1 MDYKMQTFRDDLFG
15 GITTAVVALPVCLAF
30 GVASGVGAEAGL
42 YSAIAMGFFS
52 AVFGGTRTQISGPT
66 APMTVAMAVI
76 VTSHASTLME
86 AFTIVV
92 LAGVLQVLLGVSR
105 VGRFIVYTP
114 YAVVSGFMSG
124 IGVIVILMQVL
135 PTLGLPMATGG
146 AVGSLLALPEALPQ
160 LNLHAVALA
169 FVTLAVAILWPK
181 RLRRFLPAPL
191 AALLVGTLLGVLWFT
206 KAPVIGE
213 IPAGLPGLQIG
224 VPELGFLV
232 KSLEPAFILALLGAV
247 GSLLT
252 SLVADTM
259 TGTQHNPDRELMG
272 QGVGNIIAG
281 VFGGVPGCAS
291 ATLTVTNIR
300 AGGSTRAAG
309 AIFSI
314 FMLAILL
321 GLGDLVEPVPLAVLS
336 GILMKVGW
344 DIIDRRLLSLIHR
357 IRREHLV
364 VMLTTLALTVF
375 VDLVTA
381 VAIGLIV
388 AGMSHAWQLE
398 SLELDNVVSV
408 PLLDSKFLEN
418 HEHLLT
424 DDQHAARVGLVS
436 LRGCFTVASSKKLT
450 EVIGKDIKDHEIVIF
465 DFARATHLDDSAAM
479 VIDQLIDVAEK
490 EKTLF
495 LVMALSGSVR
505 QTLVTLNVLSR
516 VPKEFVVET
525 LDEAREVAATLLA
538 KEGPEK

>member
-1 MDYKMQTFRDDLFG
+1 M
-15 GITTAVVALPVCLAF
+15 
-30 GVASGVGAEAGL
+30 
-42 YSAIAMGFFS
+42 
-52 AVFGGTRTQISGPT
+52 
-66 APMTVAMAVI
+66 
-76 VTSHASTLME
+76 
-86 AFTIVV
+86 V

-232 KSLEPAFILALLGAV
+232 KSLDPAFILALLGAV

-252 SLVADTM
+252 SLVADSM

-281 VFGGVPGCAS
+281 VVGGVPGCAS

-398 SLELDNVVSV
+398 SLELDNVVSA

-450 EVIGKDIKDHEIVIF
+450 EIIGKDIKDHEIVIF

-479 VIDQLIDVAEK
+479 VIDQLIDVAEN
-490 EKTLF
+490 EKSPVLGYGAFGQRQANPGNTEC
-495 LVMALSGSVR
+495 LVAGSQGVR
-505 QTLVTLNVLSR
+505 
-516 VPKEFVVET
+516 
-525 LDEAREVAATLLA
+525 
-538 KEGPEK
+538 G